1 VAIDVGDVYR
11 CTFKNYSPGGGLVN
25 ATSVSLTIILPDNT
39 QVVQNAIAPT
49 STGVYQYDY
58 LTTQPGRHVAQWS
71 GTGTSANA
79 GSNVEIFD
87 VRTLTPLYLVSLA
100 EVKNQLRITGTD
112 DDEALRRY
120 IEAAT
125 TAVERIR
132 GEVAVK
138 RSFTEEH
145 RLPDF
150 FRGVGQVNPQMTL
163 DRTGAPRQM
172 ALNHTPVVS
181 LTSVARVD
189 GTMTWDTSLLHV
201 EAATGVVDVV
211 TGPEF
216 SGLISV
222 TYVAGYQV
230 VPAEFALAASFII
243 EHLWQTR
250 RGSRG
255 GPRPGGMDTVQIP
268 GIGFAVP
275 NQAVEVLGG
284 YGTPGFA

>member
-1 VAIDVGDVYR
+1 MAIDLGDVYR
-11 CTFKNYSPGGGLVN
+11 CSWQNKSPSGGLVN
-25 ATSVSLTIILPDNT
+25 ADTVTLTIIQPDDT
-39 QVVQNAIAPT
+39 QVVQTVAP
-49 STGVYQYDY
+49 
-58 LTTQPGRHVAQWS
+58 LTTGNYQSDFTTAQPGRHVAQWR
-71 GTGTSANA
+71 GTGTNPGAY
-79 GSNVEIFD
+79 VEIFD
-87 VRTLTPLYLVSLA
+87 VRTLTPLYLISLA
-100 EVKNQLRITGTD
+100 EMRDQLKITAGTS

-145 RLPDF
+145 RCPDY
-150 FRGVGQVNPQMTL
+150 FRGSGRVDPAMTL
-163 DRTGAPRQM
+163 DRSGAPRQM
-172 ALNHTPVVS
+172 ALNHWPVVS

-189 GTMTWDTSLLHV
+189 GTMTWDTSLLHA
-201 EAATGVVDVV
+201 EANTGVVDVI

-216 SGLISV
+216 SGQITV

-230 VPAEFALAASFII
+230 VPSEFALAAGFIV

-250 RGSRG
+250 RGGRG
-255 GPRPGGMDTVQIP
+255 APAPGGMGTTQIP

-284 YGTPGFA
+284 PGIPGFA